1 MAQRWWRSVASRA
14 DAAQRIAWLAEL
26 SAERRAF
33 RKREGC
39 GADIAILWQTC
50 AAHTVRVRAVK
61 SIEYRPPDVV
71 PRGVRQVRRIAK
83 LQGGRCYLCGQLM
96 RTEPTREHV
105 VPKARGG
112 RNARNILAAHQA
124 CNLRKAD
131 RVPYPCELLYLAA
144 VNARLAAGAALR

>member
-1 MAQRWWRSVASRA
+1 MASHP
-14 DAAQRIAWLAEL
+14 DGAQRIAWLAEL
-26 SAERRAF
+26 SAERRAL
-33 RKREGC
+33 RLG
-39 GADIAILWQTC
+39 GMPADVAVRWQLGFLIVSP
-50 AAHTVRVRAVK
+50 ARYRATR

-83 LQGGRCYLCGQLM
+83 LQGGRCYLCGGVM

-105 VPKARGG
+105 TPRARGG

-131 RVPYPCELLYLAA
+131 RAPYPCELIYLAA
-144 VNARLAAGAALR
+144 VNARLAAAKTPT